1 MLKTDKILLTGITG
15 SLGSWIAGE
24 ALKRGLRIA
33 ALVRDKTDSAA
44 KARVKSAL
52 DIVGAG
58 DLQRNVDIVRG
69 DICEDRLGVADT
81 NGVFD
86 GICAVFHCAASTEF
100 QDNNAE
106 LSRRVNVEGTANVLE
121 LARSLRIPIC
131 HISTAYIAGR
141 RRGVV
146 TEDETDVG
154 QGFNNVYEHT
164 KCQAEVL
171 VHKWAL
177 ETGLPAMVFRPSI
190 VIGDSQKGRI
200 ARFSGMYNLLRF
212 FDAAAPAIGDEQI
225 RVVAKPQAT
234 KNFISVDYLAKA
246 VWELVEQG
254 VAGTYHLTNPQ
265 PLTLAQLRE
274 IYSSLFDINGKLVDE
289 DDFRQNRA
297 TRAELLF
304 KRANSLYQPYLAEEP
319 VFDRTNTDSVLGRTG
334 VTAPVIDLAY
344 FARLLEYARSVQWG
358 KSQAEQPEIS
368 DSSRA
373 SVERYFE
380 EFLANKIHERLL
392 PDLRR
397 LSASF
402 RIVIKGRPKMSW
414 SLAIEKGVLTSISRN
429 GMACQ
434 CSFIVDGDAFGQI
447 TAGRLTPQQAF
458 FRKRINIKGNIETG
472 LKLATVLAVFF
483 RKFPY
488 EVETP

>member
-1 MLKTDKILLTGITG
+1 VLETDRILLTGITG

-24 ALKRGLRIA
+24 MLKRGLRIL
-33 ALVRDKTDSAA
+33 ALVRDKTASAA
-44 KARVKSAL
+44 EARVKSVL

-69 DICEDRLGVADT
+69 DICENRLGIDDR

-100 QDNNAE
+100 PDSNAE
-106 LSRRVNVEGTANVLE
+106 LSQRVNVEGTANVLE
-121 LARSLRIPIC
+121 LAGSLRIPVC

-146 TEDETDVG
+146 TEEETDVG
-154 QGFNNVYEHT
+154 QSFNNVYERT

-171 VHKWAL
+171 VHRWAL
-177 ETGLPAMVFRPSI
+177 EMDLPAMVFRPSI
-190 VIGDSQKGRI
+190 VIGDSKNGRI
-200 ARFSGMYNLLRF
+200 ARFNGMYNLLRF
-212 FDAAAPAIGDEQI
+212 FDAAAPAIRNEPI

-234 KNFISVDYLAKA
+234 KNFIPVDYLAKA
-246 VWELVEQG
+246 VWQIVDHG

-265 PLTLAQLRE
+265 PLTLAPLRD

-289 DDFRQNRA
+289 DDFRQKRA
-297 TRAELLF
+297 TRSELLF
-304 KRANSLYQPYLAEEP
+304 KRANALYQPYLAEEP
-319 VFDRTNTDSVLGRTG
+319 VFDRTNTDAVLDRTG
-334 VTAPVIDLAY
+334 VTAPIIDSAY

-358 KSQAEQPEIS
+358 KYQAEQPEIS

-373 SVERYFE
+373 LVERYFG
-380 EFLANKIHERLL
+380 EFLASKMHKRLL

-402 RIVIKGRPKMSW
+402 RIIVKGWPQMSW
-414 SLAIEKGVLTSISRN
+414 SLAIEHGVLTSISRN
-429 GMACQ
+429 GTVCQ
-434 CSFIVDGDAFGQI
+434 CSFIVDSDTFEQL
-447 TAGRLTPQQAF
+447 TSGRLAPQQAF
-458 FRKRINIKGNIETG
+458 FKKRIDIKGSIETG
-472 LKLATVLAVFF
+472 LKLAPVLAVFF

-488 EVETP
+488 EVESA